1 VRYTISGKPYAFE
14 VGNAYEINNQMKH
27 SVLNMGNEDRISFIF
42 DYVPPETAA

>member
-27 SVLNMGNEDRISFIF
+27 SVLNMGSEDRISFIF
-42 DYVPPETAA
+42 DYVPPAAAT